1 MYIILKYAP
10 LGNHIAFEPI
20 PGLNKQLR
28 QKYSQKNVEL
38 YNVALSDENAV
49 AIFHVVKNAPAY
61 SGLKQRKYAVA
72 HPEIEQIEVDVRR
85 MDEMIE
91 GPIKRDFIKIDVEG
105 AELGVLKGA
114 EGILKRDK
122 PLVLFEFGKG
132 ASDFYQTTSRDIYD
146 FLVHN
151 CGLHIYTLSGFLK
164 SRKPLSLQQLG
175 EFYTS
180 NREYYFVAGAHNSGN
195 RR

>member
-20 PGLNKQLR
+20 PGLYKQLR

-91 GPIKRDFIKIDVEG
+91 
-105 AELGVLKGA
+105 A
-114 EGILKRDK
+114 
-122 PLVLFEFGKG
+122 
-132 ASDFYQTTSRDIYD
+132 Q
-146 FLVHN
+146 
-151 CGLHIYTLSGFLK
+151 
-164 SRKPLSLQQLG
+164 
-175 EFYTS
+175 
-180 NREYYFVAGAHNSGN
+180 
-195 RR
+195 